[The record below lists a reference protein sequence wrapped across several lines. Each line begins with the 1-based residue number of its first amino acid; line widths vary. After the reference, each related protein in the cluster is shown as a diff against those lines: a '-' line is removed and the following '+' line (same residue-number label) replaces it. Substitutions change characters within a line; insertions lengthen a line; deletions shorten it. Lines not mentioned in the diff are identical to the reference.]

1 VLTLRLLFAVQIC
14 EAFGDLRPSL
24 TQRMTLSTNVWSS
37 EGRPHIVS
45 KSTLYAG
52 QIELFMK
59 VLPCGLGRG
68 TWKGAQGAALSGSGC
83 QRAYHGSTRPHMLR
97 YIGKWFKDL
106 MVMAIVVMV
115 NDGGVFGVNVC
126 AQRQALRT
134 RR

>member
-1 VLTLRLLFAVQIC
+1 
-14 EAFGDLRPSL
+14 
-24 TQRMTLSTNVWSS
+24 
-37 EGRPHIVS
+37 
-45 KSTLYAG
+45 
-52 QIELFMK
+52 
-59 VLPCGLGRG
+59 
-68 TWKGAQGAALSGSGC
+68 
-83 QRAYHGSTRPHMLR
+83 MLR